1 MSHVN
6 NIVKKPWGYEY
17 LAYKNKQVALWFL
30 YINHDHKTSM
40 HCHPNKTTG
49 LTLLDGE
56 AEVSF
61 LNDKNPLRCHDKIMI
76 RKGLFHSTQATDTR
90 GAWVFE
96 IETPVN
102 KNDLV
107 RLRDS
112 YGREGKPYEN
122 STFEYPKQNDCLWIE
137 NPVSEEPNIYTF
149 ANSILTVSKVENT
162 DYFKS
167 IEDHKN
173 IMFLQGGIITEYNIN
188 VAGAG
193 DIVSAKVVKELV
205 EVFTSIS
212 NDTIIMIMD
221 KNV

>member
-1 MSHVN
+1 
-6 NIVKKPWGYEY
+6 
-17 LAYKNKQVALWFL
+17 
-30 YINHDHKTSM
+30 
-40 HCHPNKTTG
+40 
-49 LTLLDGE
+49 
-56 AEVSF
+56 
-61 LNDKNPLRCHDKIMI
+61 MI

-212 NDTIIMIMD
+212 NDTIIMIME